1 MIQYQRYLKPIAA
14 DLRKKMTPQ
23 ERKLWYDF
31 LRDLSPRFV
40 RQKPLDH
47 YIADFYCPTRKLVI
61 EVDGGQHYEQAVLE
75 NDEWRTKTLN
85 QVGIRVIRFS
95 NSDVD
100 NRFSEVCA
108 SILDVLKSEDSQT
121 I

>member
-1 MIQYQRYLKPIAA
+1 MILYKKYLKPIAS
-14 DLRKKMTPQ
+14 DLRKSMTPQ

-61 EVDGGQHYEQAVLE
+61 EVDGGQHYEQAGLE
-75 NDEWRTKTLN
+75 NDEWRTQTLN
-85 QVGIRVIRFS
+85 QIGIRVIRFS
-95 NSDVD
+95 NSEVD
-100 NRFSEVCA
+100 HHFNEVCA
-108 SILDVLKSEDSQT
+108 SILTVLNMEDL
-121 I
+121 

>member
-14 DLRKKMTPQ
+14 DLRKNMTPQ

-61 EVDGGQHYEQAVLE
+61 EVDGAQHYEQMGLE
-75 NDEWRTKTLN
+75 NDEWRTQTLN
-85 QVGIRVIRFS
+85 QIGIRVIRFS

-100 NRFSEVCA
+100 NHFSDVCT
-108 SILDVLKSEDSQT
+108 SILAVLKMEDSQT

>member
-1 MIQYQRYLKPIAA
+1 MVQYQRYLKPIAA
-14 DLRKKMTPQ
+14 DLRKNMTSQ

-61 EVDGGQHYEQAVLE
+61 EVDGGQHYEQAGRE
-75 NDEWRTKTLN
+75 NDEWRTQTLN

-95 NSDVD
+95 NSDD
-100 NRFSEVCA
+100 DHHFNEVCA
-108 SILDVLKSEDSQT
+108 SILNVLNLEEL
-121 I
+121 

>member
-1 MIQYQRYLKPIAA
+1 MILYQKYLKPIAA
-14 DLRKKMTPQ
+14 DLRKNMTPQ

-40 RQKPLDH
+40 RQKPLDR

-61 EVDGGQHYEQAVLE
+61 EVDGGQHYEQTGRE
-75 NDEWRTKTLN
+75 NDEWRTQALN
-85 QVGIRVIRFS
+85 QAGICVVRFS

-100 NRFSEVCA
+100 HHFNEVCA
-108 SILDVLKSEDSQT
+108 SILAVLKMEDSRP
-121 I
+121 